1 MEKNPEVERSIQ
13 YAPDLERATSR
24 PELTRQRSMGS
35 LSRRSS
41 FSARM
46 TVDPDVIL
54 PIEYRTL

>member
-1 MEKNPEVERSIQ
+1 MEKNSEVERRVQ
-13 YAPDLERATSR
+13 YAPDLERATLR